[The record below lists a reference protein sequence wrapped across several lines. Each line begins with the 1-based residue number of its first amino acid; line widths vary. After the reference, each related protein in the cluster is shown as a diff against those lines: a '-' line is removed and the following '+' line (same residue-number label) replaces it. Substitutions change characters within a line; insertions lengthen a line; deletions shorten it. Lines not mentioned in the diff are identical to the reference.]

1 MKTKLDATATGVVLL
16 AAGMLGLV
24 MGVRMTL
31 GLFLPHMTLD
41 LGIGAEAFGLAMAV
55 SSLLWGAAQPVA
67 GALADRRGP
76 LAVLVAGSLLYAAGL
91 AGMAVVQNGWHL
103 LVAGGVLVGLGMGA
117 AGFSVLFS
125 AATRAVAPA
134 QRQHALSLVSIGGGF
149 GAFVLPPLVIV
160 GIEAWGW
167 QTTLYVMAA
176 TLSLVILAAVAL
188 ARLERRGAAP
198 ATAAVAPVP
207 PRPPLLV
214 LREALRHRGFVLL
227 SFGFL
232 VCGFHINFLMTHL
245 PGFVASCGLAPEVGA
260 LALAVTGLANVV
272 GTWGAGALAGRYRQK
287 HLLALLYLARAGLI
301 ALLVVLPK
309 TPEVIIGFSALF
321 GLLFLS
327 TVPLTSGLIGR
338 IFGSAD
344 MGLLF
349 GFAFL
354 SHQLGA
360 FIGAWLGGLSFDLTG
375 SYAMAWGAM
384 IAIGGAAFLL
394 QWFMDDQPR
403 PGGIP
408 APALP

>member
-16 AAGMLGLV
+16 AAVILGLV
-24 MGVRMTL
+24 MGLRMTL
-31 GLFLPHMTLD
+31 GLFLPHMTID
-41 LGIGAEAFGLAMAV
+41 VGIGAEAFGLAMAV

-67 GALADRRGP
+67 GTLADRRGP
-76 LAVLVAGSLLYAAGL
+76 LAVLVAGALLYAAGL

-103 LVAGGVLVGLGMGA
+103 LVAGGVLIGLGMGA
-117 AGFSVLFS
+117 AGFAVLFS

-149 GAFVLPPLVIV
+149 GAFVLPPLVMV

-167 QTTLYVMAA
+167 QATLYVMAA
-176 TLSLVILAAVAL
+176 TLSLVILAAIAL
-188 ARLERRGAAP
+188 ARLGRRGAVP
-198 ATAAVAPVP
+198 ASAAVAPVP

-354 SHQLGA
+354 SHQVGG
-360 FIGAWLGGLSFDLTG
+360 FFGAWLGGRVYDATG
-375 SYAMAWGAM
+375 AYDAMWTAS
-384 IAIGGAAFLL
+384 IALGLLAAVLH
-394 QWFMDDQPR
+394 WPIRDAAVT
-403 PGGIP
+403 
-408 APALP
+408 APAVARAA